1 MNTNT
6 YLLKQK
12 AIILKPE
19 ADDVAVLMET
29 LPAGTILEYEGK
41 AIQLKQD
48 IPRGHKVAL
57 RAIKKDNAVRKYGQ
71 IIGYATTDIEMGDHV
86 HVHNLGVKYL
96 AKQYEYATEVKPV
109 EYYPESEMR
118 YFRGYKRADGRVGT
132 RNYIAL
138 VSSVNCS
145 AFTTKAIARRFQD
158 ISRDYPNV
166 DGVIA
171 LTHHGGCGSTINGEG
186 YHIFQRTLA
195 NAARHPNVGAY
206 ILIGLG
212 CEVNQPLALIEN
224 QGLIQIG
231 LNGEN
236 TLPKVLSIQEEGG
249 IQKTIEAGVKAVAEL
264 LPRVNEYKRTKQPVS
279 HIVLGT
285 KCGGSDANSGI
296 TANPAL
302 GVALDEIVRY
312 GGTGILAETPEMYG
326 AEHLLMKRARSVEVA
341 KKLEERIHWWEEYT
355 RKWGAE
361 IDNNPAPGNKRGGLT
376 TIFEKSLGAIAKGG
390 STPVNAVYLYGERIT
405 EKGFVLMDT
414 PGYDPVTVTGM
425 VAGGANVVV
434 FTTGRGSVF
443 GFKLAPSIKVATNSQ
458 LYHHMK
464 DDMDINAGL
473 VHEGLSVREVGLM
486 ILEEIISVASGKQ
499 TKSEM
504 QGVGEDEFCPWIYG
518 AML

>member
-1 MNTNT
+1 MTT
-6 YLLKQK
+6 THYELKQK

-19 ADDVAVLMET
+19 ADDVAVLMEA
-29 LPAGTILEYEGK
+29 LPAGTVLEYERK
-41 AIQLKQD
+41 AIRLRQD
-48 IPRGHKVAL
+48 TPQGHKIAL
-57 RAIKKDNAVRKYGQ
+57 KAIKKDDAVKKYGQ
-71 IIGYATTDIEMGDHV
+71 IIGYATTDIEVGDHV
-86 HVHNLGVKYL
+86 HVHNMGVKYL
-96 AKQYEYATEVKPV
+96 TKQYEYATNAKPV
-109 EYYPESEMR
+109 DYYSESEMR
-118 YFRGYKRADGRVGT
+118 YFMGFKREDGRVGT

-138 VSSVNCS
+138 ISSVNCS
-145 AFTTKAIARRFQD
+145 SYTTKAIAHKFKD

-171 LTHHGGCGSTINGEG
+171 LTHQGGCGSTLNGEG
-186 YHIFQRTLA
+186 YHTFQRALA
-195 NAARHPNVGAY
+195 NFAKHPNVAAY
-206 ILIGLG
+206 VIIGLG

-231 LNGEN
+231 VNGEN
-236 TLPKVLSIQEEGG
+236 VLPKVLSIQDEGG
-249 IQKTIEAGVKAVAEL
+249 IQKTIDAGVQAVLEL
-264 LPRVNEYKRTKQPVS
+264 LPKANAYKRTKQPVS
-279 HIVLGT
+279 EIMLGT
-285 KCGGSDANSGI
+285 KCGGSDANSGM

-302 GVALDEIVRY
+302 GIALDEIVRY

-355 RKWGAE
+355 TKWGGE
-361 IDNNPAPGNKRGGLT
+361 INNNPAPGNIRGGLT

-390 STPVNAVYLYGERIT
+390 STPVNAVYLYGEKIT

-443 GFKLAPSIKVATNSQ
+443 GYKPTPSIKVATHSA

-473 VHEGLSVREVGLM
+473 VHEGLSIREVGLM
-486 ILEEIISVASGKQ
+486 ILEEIISVASGKK
-499 TKSEM
+499 TKSEL
-504 QGVGEDEFCPWIYG
+504 QDVGEDEFCPWIYG
-518 AML
+518 PML

>member
-1 MNTNT
+1 MMAT
-6 YLLKQK
+6 YHLTQK

-19 ADDVAVLMET
+19 ADDVAVLMEQ
-29 LPAGTILEYEGK
+29 LPVGTVLEYEGK
-41 AIQLKQD
+41 ALRLRQD

-57 RAIKKDNAVRKYGQ
+57 RPIKKEDPVRKYGQ
-71 IIGYATTDIEMGDHV
+71 IIGYATADIEAGDHV
-86 HVHNLGVKYL
+86 HVHNMGVKYVT
-96 AKQYEYATEVKPV
+96 KQYEYATEAKPV
-109 EYYPESEMR
+109 PYYPESEMR
-118 YFRGYKRADGRVGT
+118 YFMGFKRADGRVGT
-132 RNYIAL
+132 RNYVAL
-138 VSSVNCS
+138 ISSVNCS
-145 AFTTKAIARRFQD
+145 AFTTKAIARKFQD
-158 ISRDYPNV
+158 ICRDYPNV

-171 LTHHGGCGSTINGEG
+171 LTHQGGCGATLGGEG

-195 NAARHPNVGAY
+195 NFARHPNVGAY

-224 QGLIQIG
+224 QNLIQIG
-231 LNGEN
+231 VNGESK
-236 TLPKVLSIQEEGG
+236 LPKILSIQDIGG
-249 IQKTIEAGVKAVAEL
+249 IQKTIDEGVKAVLQL
-264 LPRVNEYKRTKQPVS
+264 LPEVNEYRRTKQPVS
-279 HIVLGT
+279 HLMVGT

-302 GVALDEIVRY
+302 GVAIDEIVRY

-326 AEHLLMKRARSVEVA
+326 AEHLLMKRARSAEVA

-355 RKWGAE
+355 TKWGGE

-376 TIFEKSLGAIAKGG
+376 TIFEKSLGAIAKSG
-390 STPVNAVYLYGERIT
+390 SMPLNAVYLYGERIT
-405 EKGFVLMDT
+405 EKGFVIMDT

-425 VAGGANVVV
+425 AAGGANVVV

-443 GFKLAPSIKVATNSQ
+443 GFKPTPSIKVATHSA

-473 VHEGLSVREVGLM
+473 IHEGLSVREVGLM
-486 ILEEIISVASGKQ
+486 ILEEIISVASGKK
-499 TKSEM
+499 TKSEL

-518 AML
+518 PML